1 MASFSDRLAHAGD
14 TLQGIGTT
22 VSTVGNGIDALPG
35 VNGNADG
42 SFNLDTLGQTLQ
54 AIGGLFGSKSAPA
67 GSTPPPAATGS
78 ALQPG
83 FQLTPVMVA
92 VGAALL
98 LGLVVLLTA
107 PRGRSR

>member
-35 VNGNADG
+35 VNGGSDG
-42 SFNLDTLGQTLQ
+42 SFNLDVLGKTLQ
-54 AIGGLFGSKSAPA
+54 TIGGLFGSKSAPA
-67 GSTPPPAATGS
+67 GSTPPPAATNPPT
-78 ALQPG
+78 AG